1 MLRGNNPYVIAIFVV
16 YLALIPL
23 FSACSQNEEHPDI
36 IHRPGAGCDSL
47 LSVAENLAGSD
58 QNVSLLY
65 LNQAKQ
71 MIDTNLH
78 RDDYARYLLVKGRY
92 FYYKDDY
99 PQSISHIEKAIDIY
113 KANNN
118 KEALA
123 KSFSF
128 LAPTQTMIGYYP
140 AAIQSLLESI
150 QLYEQIEDPMSLA
163 LAMNYLGNIYIDQA
177 DHAKARQYLDKAA
190 EITRQDPNTLLHA
203 NILSTI
209 GRIMLVEGDIAEAE
223 NYLQQAYQIRL
234 GCAEIRHIAS
244 SLYNLSELYVMQER
258 YPDAINYLQEAEQI
272 YDQLHE
278 KTGLFNVYHSL
289 GEAYLKSGY
298 MANASRYAE
307 KSHKLAEEINSR
319 RHLSKS
325 TRLLSA
331 THEQKNEADAALTY
345 FQQFHDYDKQL
356 MSAENTRLLDN
367 IEQVHDLQQKTK
379 DNEILIQ
386 KNRIRRQQNTILTLV
401 SMALLVLMTA
411 GYVFFRLKN
420 KELLN
425 RQHLLEKEKAIAEAN
440 TQLHQKEKIML
451 KNNLELKNKELT
463 SKTIEL
469 LHQVETMQVLAE
481 KIENLK
487 HSGSKKEV
495 EGILHELNRK
505 TRENVWDEFHEA
517 FNNVHNEFY
526 ERLLAICPDLSSTEI
541 KIAALLKLNLCTKEI
556 AAISYK
562 SESAVKTARHRLRQ
576 KLNLGP
582 EESLISFLM
591 KLS

>member
-1 MLRGNNPYVIAIFVV
+1 MLRRNNPYAITSLVV

-23 FSACSQNEEHPDI
+23 FSACSQNEEHPDNL
-36 IHRPGAGCDSL
+36 HQASAGCDSL
-47 LSVAENLAGSD
+47 LFVAEKLAGSNQD
-58 QNVSLLY
+58 LSLLY
-65 LNQAKQ
+65 LNQARQ
-71 MIDTNLH
+71 MIDTHIH
-78 RDDYARYLLVKGRY
+78 RNDYARYLLVKGRY
-92 FYYKDDY
+92 FYYTDDY

-113 KANNN
+113 KSINN

-150 QLYEQIEDPMSLA
+150 QLYEQAEDPMSLA
-163 LAMNYLGNIYIDQA
+163 LAMNYLGNIYIEQA
-177 DHAKARQYLDKAA
+177 DHAKARQYLDKAT
-190 EITRQDPNTLLHA
+190 EITRQDPHTLQHA

-209 GRIMLVEGDIAEAE
+209 GRILLVEGDLAEAE

-258 YPDAINYLQEAEQI
+258 YPEAINYLQEAEQI

-289 GEAYLKSGY
+289 GEAYLKSGHI
-298 MANASRYAE
+298 ANASRYAE
-307 KSHKLAEEINSR
+307 KSHNLAEEINSR

-331 THEQKNEADAALTY
+331 THEHKNEADAALTY

-401 SMALLVLMTA
+401 SMALLILMIT

-420 KELLN
+420 KNLLN
-425 RQHLLEKEKAIAEAN
+425 NQHLLEKEKAIAEAN
-440 TQLHQKEKIML
+440 NQIHQKEKIVL
-451 KNNLELKNKELT
+451 RNNLELKNKELT

-469 LHQVETMQVLAE
+469 LHQVETMQALAE

-487 HSGSKKEV
+487 HSGSRKEV
-495 EGILHELNRK
+495 ETILHELNRK

-526 ERLLAICPDLSSTEI
+526 ERLLAICPDLSATEI

-582 EESLISFLM
+582 EESLINFLI

>member
-1 MLRGNNPYVIAIFVV
+1 MLRGNNPYVITTFVV
-16 YLALIPL
+16 YLILTPL
-23 FSACSQNEEHPDI
+23 FFACSQNEEHPNI
-36 IHRPGAGCDSL
+36 VHQPGAGCDSL
-47 LSVAENLAGSD
+47 LSVAERLSGSD
-58 QNVSLLY
+58 QDVSLLY

-140 AAIQSLLESI
+140 AAIQSLLKSI
-150 QLYEQIEDPMSLA
+150 QLYEQLEDPMSLA
-163 LAMNYLGNIYIDQA
+163 LAMNYLGNIYIEQA

-190 EITRQDPNTLLHA
+190 DITRQDPNTLLNA

-209 GRIMLVEGDIAEAE
+209 GRILLVEGDLAEAE

-234 GCAEIRHIAS
+234 DCAEIRHIAS

-258 YPDAINYLQEAEQI
+258 YTEAINYLQEAEQI
-272 YDQLHE
+272 YGQLHE

-289 GEAYLKSGY
+289 GEAYLRSGY
-298 MANASRYAE
+298 MENASRYAE
-307 KSHKLAEEINSR
+307 KSHNLAEEINSR

-331 THEQKNEADAALTY
+331 IHEQKNEPGAALSY
-345 FQQFHDYDKQL
+345 FQQFHDYNKQL
-356 MSAENTRLLDN
+356 MSAENTRLLGN

-379 DNEILIQ
+379 DNELLIQ
-386 KNRIRRQQNTILTLV
+386 KNRIRRQQNAILTLI
-401 SMALLVLMTA
+401 SIALLILMNA

-420 KELLN
+420 KNLLN

-440 TQLHQKEKIML
+440 NQLYQKEKIML

-487 HSGSKKEV
+487 DSGSRKEV
-495 EGILHELNRK
+495 ESILHELNRK

-526 ERLLAICPDLSSTEI
+526 ERLLAICPDLSATEI

-582 EESLISFLM
+582 EDSLINFLM